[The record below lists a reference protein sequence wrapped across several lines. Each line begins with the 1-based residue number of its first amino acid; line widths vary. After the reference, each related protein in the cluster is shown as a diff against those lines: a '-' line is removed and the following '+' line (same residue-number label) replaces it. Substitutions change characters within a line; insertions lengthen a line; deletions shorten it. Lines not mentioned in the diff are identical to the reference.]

1 MPTPPSVL
9 ADPPSARTIRFA
21 LSRSASRTASPRPA
35 EEAESGAGV
44 SLLQGVQPAGVG
56 DFDDGGDPVEGDRG
70 EVAFS
75 GGRGDVDLDGPKACA
90 ASAAATLPSP
100 PSASGSPS

>member
-21 LSRSASRTASPRPA
+21 SSRSASWMASPRPA

-44 SLLQGVQPAGVG
+44 SFFRVCSPQVLATSTTAVTPSKAIAARWRSPVAAATSTSTDRKPA
-56 DFDDGGDPVEGDRG
+56 PV
-70 EVAFS
+70 
-75 GGRGDVDLDGPKACA
+75 
-90 ASAAATLPSP
+90 AAATLPSP
-100 PSASGSPS
+100 PSAKGSPS